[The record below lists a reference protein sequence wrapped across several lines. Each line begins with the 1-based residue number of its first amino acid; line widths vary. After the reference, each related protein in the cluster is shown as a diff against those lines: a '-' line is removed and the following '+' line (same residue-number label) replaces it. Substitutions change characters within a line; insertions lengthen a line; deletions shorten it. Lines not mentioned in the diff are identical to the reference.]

1 MIVKAGETMTRRQQ
15 KVIYLVS
22 IAIFILFCG
31 IVGWYI
37 GIPMVRFAQEPEVFR
52 GWVDASGIL
61 GRIMFV
67 GMVILQVIVAFIP
80 GEAIELA
87 AGFAFGA
94 IEGTILSMIGIVLGS
109 WFIFLL
115 VRKYGVKMVEV
126 FFSKEK
132 ISQISFL
139 KSSRRSKV
147 LAFILMLIPGTP
159 KDFISYFAGL
169 TKLELRQW
177 LFIVMIA
184 RLPSVLT
191 STLTGAAAGEKQY
204 ALAVV
209 LFILSGLISI
219 AGILYYRYICRLE
232 NEVCESA

>member
-1 MIVKAGETMTRRQQ
+1 MTQRQQ
-15 KVIYLVS
+15 KGIYLAS

-31 IVGWYI
+31 VVGWYV
-37 GIPMVRFAQEPEVFR
+37 GIPMVRLAEEPEAFR
-52 GWVDASGIL
+52 AWVDISGIW
-61 GRIMFV
+61 GRIAFL

-87 AGFAFGA
+87 AGYAFGVL
-94 IEGTILSMIGIVLGS
+94 EGTMLSMVGIVFGS
-109 WFIFLL
+109 LLIFLL
-115 VRKYGVKMVEV
+115 VRKFGVKMVEV
-126 FFSKEK
+126 FFSKEN

-139 KSSRRSKV
+139 KSGRRTRV

-159 KDFISYFAGL
+159 KDFLSYFAGL

-177 LFIVMIA
+177 LLIVMVA

-191 STLTGAAAGEKQY
+191 STLTGAAAGERQY

-209 LFILSGLISI
+209 LFVLSGLISI
-219 AGILYYRYICRLE
+219 GGILYYRYICKQE
-232 NEVCESA
+232 NQEDATVT